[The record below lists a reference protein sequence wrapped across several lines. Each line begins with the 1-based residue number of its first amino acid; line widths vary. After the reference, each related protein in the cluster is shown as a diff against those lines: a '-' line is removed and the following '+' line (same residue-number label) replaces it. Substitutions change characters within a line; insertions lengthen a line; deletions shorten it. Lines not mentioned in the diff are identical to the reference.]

1 MVVAPSTLCIV
12 LPRIHF
18 APFIPRARPRTL
30 VHRHRTHVLLFDQ
43 VQRALVR
50 RHAAGTTAKV
60 ESVNRGHSASTAA
73 TPANLIRRRHG
84 RMERSQIA
92 HHLLVLI
99 LLVCVHRLCMLAQV
113 VQPRKLFAAVT
124 RERSLARVFPD
135 ARTVRTRIIRRDK
148 KRT

>member
-1 MVVAPSTLCIV
+1 MLVASSTLRIV

-60 ESVNRGHSASTAA
+60 ESGNRGDSASAAA
-73 TPANLIRRRHG
+73 TPANLVRRRHG
-84 RMERSQIA
+84 CMESGQIA
-92 HHLLVLI
+92 HHLLVLV
-99 LLVCVHRLCMLAQV
+99 LLICVHRLRMLAQV
-113 VQPRKLFAAVT
+113 VQSRKLFATVT

-135 ARTVRTRIIRRDK
+135 ARRVRTRINQTR
-148 KRT
+148 